1 MPDPDSDGEDEV
13 DELVEHCVARRIAVF
28 KDCLDAFIKHNHI
41 NPPIRL
47 VAQNYSF
54 WSHHTLFCAGGIA
67 GACVEIGGTNA
78 YPNISEQVSYHVT
91 GSSFDSL
98 LTYIY
103 RLSSSSVVSKDSSTP
118 EKAAEARL
126 LCNKH
131 ILLSDGE

>member
-1 MPDPDSDGEDEV
+1 MIIIKSGHILAGLATHTQDEV

-47 VAQNYSF
+47 VARNYSF

-67 GACVEIGGTNA
+67 GACVEIGGTDA
-78 YPNISEQVSYHVT
+78 YPNISEHVQVSYHVT

-98 LTYIY
+98 LNYHAKLL
-103 RLSSSSVVSKDSSTP
+103 RPALSPK
-118 EKAAEARL
+118 
-126 LCNKH
+126 
-131 ILLSDGE
+131 